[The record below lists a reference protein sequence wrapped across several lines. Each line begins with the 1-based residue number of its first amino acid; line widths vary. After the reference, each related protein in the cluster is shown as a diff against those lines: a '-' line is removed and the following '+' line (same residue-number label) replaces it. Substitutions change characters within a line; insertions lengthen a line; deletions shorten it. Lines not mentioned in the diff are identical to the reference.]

1 MTEQFA
7 TADIRRDRFGR
18 PLVVPPGGG
27 PRVAYRRT
35 TTFVGALED
44 TYALQQWKQR
54 QVAIGLGQRP
64 DLVLAAAATDPE
76 DKDRLNEIVEKATEH
91 ATASATTRTPL
102 TRPTRSAVPASR
114 NPSCTRNAS
123 ISVHSMPAV
132 AFS

>member
-54 QVAIGLGQRP
+54 QVAIG
-64 DLVLAAAATDPE
+64 
-76 DKDRLNEIVEKATEH
+76 
-91 ATASATTRTPL
+91 STTTVPR
-102 TRPTRSAVPASR
+102 RRANAIAQIQRSAMRS
-114 NPSCTRNAS
+114 S
-123 ISVHSMPAV
+123 
-132 AFS
+132 